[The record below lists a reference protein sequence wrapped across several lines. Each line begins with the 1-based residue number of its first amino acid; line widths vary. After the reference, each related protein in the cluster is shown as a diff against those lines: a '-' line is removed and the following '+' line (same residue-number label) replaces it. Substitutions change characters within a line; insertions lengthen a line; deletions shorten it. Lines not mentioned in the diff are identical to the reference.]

1 MKSALLELYQR
12 RRNIFQEKHDQA
24 QKVSNSISWLRL
36 VFFILAAGAF
46 GYGFYG
52 PYRIVIFLALPLA
65 AVFVWLIM
73 KHMHLKEEIDFLKK
87 LVQINAT
94 AGLRLEGKWTAF
106 AERGDHYKDDTH
118 PYTTDLNIFGQ
129 GSLFQYIN
137 ATTSFRGE
145 RLLAD
150 LLSRPAPIDEL
161 EPRQEAVSELAN
173 LLDFRQS
180 FQAAGMDALFKQ
192 QDPETVQGWA
202 ESKLT
207 PGNWS
212 TALLYMP
219 VATFSL
225 FGLGL
230 LGVLSYFPAVV
241 FLVLQVAAALPGER
255 KALER
260 FTKTDKAVQRL
271 KRYEKLMRWIE
282 QENFT
287 APFLIAQKK
296 RLFPGAQPASR
307 QIRRLVNIADRNNLR
322 FSSSMIYFIL
332 KFSVLWDK
340 WTLKMLD
347 DWQKSY
353 GKAVGS
359 WFEATAEVEVLS
371 SLAGLC
377 HDNRHW
383 VFPQVKTGPP
393 AFKARDLGHPLIPPG
408 ERVGNNTSLMG
419 PGRFFI
425 ITGSNMS
432 GKSTFLRTVGINLV
446 LAYAGAPVC
455 ASEFGCSMMQVYSK
469 MQIHDNLEERVSTF
483 YSELIRMK
491 MIIDAAQTGAPLI
504 ILLDEIFRGTNPRDR
519 IFATRTIIK
528 QLHTLN
534 VIGLVTTHDYELGE
548 LEKEYTRSISNYHFT
563 DEIRDGDIHFD
574 YKIKPG
580 IAQTAN
586 AVALM
591 KLVGIEVPEE
601 DV

>member
-1 MKSALLELYQR
+1 MNPERLELYLR
-12 RRNIFQEKHDQA
+12 RRTMFQEKQDRA
-24 QKVSNSISWLRL
+24 QKASNGISWLRL
-36 VFFILAAGAF
+36 IFFILAAGAF

-52 PYRIVIFLALPLA
+52 PYRAVLFLALPLTA
-65 AVFVWLIM
+65 IFVWLIV
-73 KHMHLKEEIDFLKK
+73 KHIRLKDEMEFLKK
-87 LVQINAT
+87 MVQINIT

-106 AERGDHYKDDTH
+106 TERGDHYADITH

-150 LLSRPAPIDEL
+150 MLSRPAPTDETKL
-161 EPRQEAVSELAN
+161 RQEAVSEMADC
-173 LLDFRQS
+173 LDFRQS
-180 FQAAGMDALFKQ
+180 FQAAGMDPLFKQ
-192 QDPETVQGWA
+192 QDSEPVQAWA
-202 ESKLT
+202 QSKFMPT
-207 PGNWS
+207 NWA
-212 TALLYMP
+212 TGLLYMP
-219 VATFSL
+219 VATFTL

-230 LGVLSYFPAVV
+230 LGLITYFPAVV
-241 FLVLQVAAALPGER
+241 FLVLQIAIALPGER

-271 KRYEKLMRWIE
+271 KRYEKLMRCIE
-282 QENFT
+282 EEDFKSS
-287 APFLIAQKK
+287 FLIAQKK
-296 RLFPGAQPASR
+296 RLFTGERPASR
-307 QIRRLVNIADRNNLR
+307 QVRALVNIADRNNLR
-322 FSSSMIYFIL
+322 FSSSMVYFIL
-332 KFSVLWDK
+332 KFAVLWDK

-347 DWQKSY
+347 DWQKSS

-371 SLAGLC
+371 SLAGLY

-383 VFPQVKTGPP
+383 VFPQVDTGIP
-393 AFKARDLGHPLIPPG
+393 AFHAIDLGHPLIPPG
-408 ERVGNNTSLMG
+408 ERVGNDTSLMG

-432 GKSTFLRTVGINLV
+432 GKSTFLRTVGINLA

-455 ASEFGCSMMQVYSK
+455 AREFACSMMQVYSK
-469 MQIHDNLEERVSTF
+469 MQIHDSLEERVSTF
-483 YSELIRMK
+483 YGELIRMK

-519 IFATRTIIK
+519 IFATRTIIR
-528 QLHTLN
+528 QLHKLN
-534 VIGLVTTHDYELGE
+534 VIGLVTTHDHELGE

-563 DEIRDGDIHFD
+563 DEIRDGNIHFD

-591 KLVGIEVPEE
+591 KLVGIEVEE
-601 DV
+601 NDT